1 MKKLI
6 VFIMLVPI
14 LISGGCKVLGVLA
27 VPTRSERKVPAEYAL
42 GREKGRKILVF
53 VKQPVWVGAQ
63 ANLRYHLTRAMN
75 RGLTDKVKIAN
86 ENLIGY
92 EELADFRAGR
102 GDFSQLSPVEVGK
115 ALGADV
121 VLLVVVED
129 YHLSMTPEER
139 YYRGGLSTKSVIFD
153 TASGKK
159 VWPQV
164 KSSKSVRVGFEVEQR
179 GQEIAIKRLMGSSAY
194 CTVRYFYNC
203 VVDKFKIGDDRTHIG
218 WGE

>member
-6 VFIMLVPI
+6 VFITLVAV
-14 LISGGCKVLGVLA
+14 LISGGCKAIGVLG

-42 GREKGRKILVF
+42 GRAKGQKVLVF

-75 RGLTDKVKIAN
+75 RSLVDKVKISD

-92 EELADFRAGR
+92 EELAEFRSGR
-102 GDFSQLSPVEVGK
+102 GDFSQLSPAEVGK

-139 YYRGGLSTKSVIFD
+139 YYRGALNTKSVIFD
-153 TASGKK
+153 TATGKK

-164 KSSKSVRVGFEVEQR
+164 QASKSVKVGFEVEQR
-179 GQEIAIKRLMGSSAY
+179 GQEIAIKRLMGASAY

-203 VVDKFKIGDDRTHIG
+203 VVNKFKIGDDRTHIG